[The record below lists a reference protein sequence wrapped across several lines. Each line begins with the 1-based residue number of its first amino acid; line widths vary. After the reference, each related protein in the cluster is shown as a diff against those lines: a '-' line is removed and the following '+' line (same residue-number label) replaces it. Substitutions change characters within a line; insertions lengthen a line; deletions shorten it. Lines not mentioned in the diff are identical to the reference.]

1 MIELGGD
8 MIGLGGDKSIE
19 LGGDK
24 SIELGRP
31 QNLPSMW
38 ENMGLKWGPGWCW
51 GRGNPS
57 DIASSMLLLLLL
69 LLLIC

>member
-38 ENMGLKWGPGWCW
+38 ENMGL
-51 GRGNPS
+51 
-57 DIASSMLLLLLL
+57 
-69 LLLIC
+69 